1 MWWAWKG
8 IQYSL
13 CVGGLA
19 KIPHSLIMGL
29 ISKYPMCYMWG
40 ELKRIHSAITRGGLE
55 RDPPNPKCEWLI
67 KRSPHVLR
75 VGARNGDSLPFT
87 CGGLR
92 KSLALY
98 LWGFGKKSSILYI
111 PTCEGLRNRPP
122 VMLYMWWVWKGNP
135 SPFTCGGLISRY
147 HYVFLF
153 GDFEK

>member
-75 VGARNGDSLPFT
+75 VGAMNGDSLPFT
-87 CGGLR
+87 CGGGVE
-92 KSLALY
+92 K
-98 LWGFGKKSSILYI
+98 I
-111 PTCEGLRNRPP
+111 PCPLP
-122 VMLYMWWVWKGNP
+122 VRVWKKILHP
-135 SPFTCGGLISRY
+135 LHPY
-147 HYVFLF
+147 M
-153 GDFEK
+153 